1 MPGLLPEA
9 GVGEEPADGDR
20 VAGGERRLRGA
31 RSLGEQE
38 AGVGAMGPEVS
49 RDQNWEAVRAG
60 LGQQDLTKA
69 ENITN
74 CI

>member
-31 RSLGEQE
+31 RSPGEQE
-38 AGVGAMGPEVS
+38 AGWGPRGQRCKRS
-49 RDQNWEAVRAG
+49 G
-60 LGQQDLTKA
+60 LGGGGGWARAAGSHKG
-69 ENITN
+69 
-74 CI
+74 